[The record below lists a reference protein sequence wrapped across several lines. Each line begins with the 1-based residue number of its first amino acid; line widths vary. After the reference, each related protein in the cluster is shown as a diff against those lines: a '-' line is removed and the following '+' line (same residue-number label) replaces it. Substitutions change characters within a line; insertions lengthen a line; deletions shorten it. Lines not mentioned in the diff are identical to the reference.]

1 MLFEGEI
8 VMSNLSEWVVNINKT
23 SYKFTKST
31 VFKIN
36 NTLEHIKRNK
46 KLYRYC
52 TLFIAVCLMP
62 SFIDVGEI
70 IVYDLMMAL
79 SQVPTENIL
88 EVLFGLFLN
97 IVKALA
103 ITGIILEIMRSLF
116 SKLLNKFSS

>member
-1 MLFEGEI
+1 
-8 VMSNLSEWVVNINKT
+8 MSNLSEWVVNINKT

-62 SFIDVGEI
+62 SFIKIGEI
-70 IVYDLMMAL
+70 IIYDLMMAL